1 MKWFISKLLT
11 EACSN
16 LTACGITIE
25 LLKMLMSI
33 PTPRDSDIID
43 SNGKKHGFKDFERQ
57 VYLLSPI

>member
-1 MKWFISKLLT
+1 MKWFISKLLA

-43 SNGKKHGFKDFERQ
+43 SNGKKTWFQDFERQ